1 MKKRSKA
8 LVTDEDYEG
17 DDLKRRVTTMEEY
30 RGDGSKKRKITTIE
44 DSAHK
49 RGAAS
54 LVFRKTC
61 LWRTHMI
68 EDLFKLDPKE
78 LVLNKTKKEL
88 NLNAGVG
95 CKKGTG

>member
-44 DSAHK
+44 EYENSSF
-49 RGAAS
+49 G
-54 LVFRKTC
+54 LGWPMELLKT
-61 LWRTHMI
+61 H
-68 EDLFKLDPKE
+68 P
-78 LVLNKTKKEL
+78 
-88 NLNAGVG
+88 
-95 CKKGTG
+95 